1 MKRYNIE
8 TLNDDLIQID
18 LQGDSWVVNSE
29 DEEVLFS
36 IVTAQGKTTTIS
48 INMNDLNPNPG
59 TECLIIV
66 REK

>member
-1 MKRYNIE
+1 MKRYNID

-36 IVTAQGKTTTIS
+36 IITAQGKTATIS
-48 INMNDLNPNPG
+48 INMNDLNQIRSTINS
-59 TECLIIV
+59 LLH
-66 REK
+66 K

>member
-48 INMNDLNPNPG
+48 INMNDLNQIRSTVNS
-59 TECLIIV
+59 LLH
-66 REK
+66 K